1 MENSQIKIK
10 GFLSRTF
17 RNYDLQDDEDIFALG
32 FVTSLFA
39 MELVLFVEK
48 SFNIAIGNEDLEIEN
63 FRTIR
68 AITGLVERKTRSPI
82 ISEQLGDSH
91 AHRTH

>member
-1 MENSQIKIK
+1 MENTKAK
-10 GFLSRTF
+10 VKEFLSRTF
-17 RNYDLQDDEDIFALG
+17 RNYDLQDDEDIFSLG

-48 SFNIAIGNEDLEIEN
+48 SFHISIDNDDLEIEN

-68 AITGLVERKTRSPI
+68 AITSLVERKTAS
-82 ISEQLGDSH
+82 SSYS
-91 AHRTH
+91 